1 MYQGFKIDLTFD
13 MNFGIIYKS

>member
-1 MYQGFKIDLTFD
+1 MYQWFKIDLTFD